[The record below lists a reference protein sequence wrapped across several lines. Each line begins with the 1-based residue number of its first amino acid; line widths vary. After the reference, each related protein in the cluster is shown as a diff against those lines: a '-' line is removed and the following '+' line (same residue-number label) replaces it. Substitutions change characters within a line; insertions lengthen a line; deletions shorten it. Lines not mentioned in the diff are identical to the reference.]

1 MANKKLR
8 PDVLSDGL
16 KIVGGKDG
24 RKIIETPKEVV
35 KNPSSVPGKDE
46 SCHAFITG
54 AGKKRFDGVK

>member
-1 MANKKLR
+1 
-8 PDVLSDGL
+8 
-16 KIVGGKDG
+16 
-24 RKIIETPKEVV
+24 VV